1 MIIKPFK
8 RYADR
13 CDNVFLCMS
22 VNQET
27 GKALMYDEHHK
38 VEEEF
43 YLNGRYSDSNNQS
56 IYDLVSEIKI

>member
-1 MIIKPFK
+1 MIIKQFK

-22 VNQET
+22 VDEAS

-38 VEEEF
+38 VEELF
-43 YLNGRYSDSNNQS
+43 NIDGRYSDANNQS
-56 IYDLVSEIKI
+56 IYDLVCEVNN